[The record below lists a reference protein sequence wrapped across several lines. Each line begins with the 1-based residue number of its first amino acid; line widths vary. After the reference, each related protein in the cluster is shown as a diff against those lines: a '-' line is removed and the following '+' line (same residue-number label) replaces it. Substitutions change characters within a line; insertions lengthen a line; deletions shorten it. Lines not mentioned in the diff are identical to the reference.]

1 MNRADY
7 IVKVETFL
15 SQNNF
20 QELNNN
26 PLNTFIKKAK
36 EHLRICEEFLTEHN
50 KLHILPSNPAIPRL
64 YGLPKIHK
72 LDIPIRPVVSF
83 CNTPVHDLSTFLN
96 SFIKSITDY
105 KPKYSVLNSMDLTH
119 KLRDLEMKDTYI
131 MLSFDVCNLFTSVP
145 RGECIPLVSELLR
158 EHDVPDSK
166 LADILTLLKL
176 ALSQDFFVFNNVV
189 CRQIDGLAM
198 GSPLSSFLA
207 DRFLEKLEAY
217 ITIRWRI
224 IVRWYRYVDDIF
236 VILDGVPDDAHALL
250 DFINTLH
257 PRIKFTLELEV
268 NRSINFLD
276 LTISRS
282 EESSLTFEIYR
293 KKTQT
298 DHIIPA
304 QSCHPR
310 SHKMAALRC
319 YVHRALNFPLSQ
331 ANREKE
337 LNIIKQIAL
346 NNGYDPEVVDM
357 IKNNVINKQR
367 RALAYSSD
375 VMDNLKYCSL
385 PYMGHLSEAI
395 SHVLERSVDGYKISY
410 SGVRSLGSLLV
421 NSKDNVKKLD
431 RSGVYKLKCGDCD
444 TPYVGQTRR
453 KLSTRIKEH
462 LSRPQLL

>member
-1 MNRADY
+1 
-7 IVKVETFL
+7 
-15 SQNNF
+15 
-20 QELNNN
+20 
-26 PLNTFIKKAK
+26 
-36 EHLRICEEFLTEHN
+36 
-50 KLHILPSNPAIPRL
+50 
-64 YGLPKIHK
+64 
-72 LDIPIRPVVSF
+72 
-83 CNTPVHDLSTFLN
+83 
-96 SFIKSITDY
+96 
-105 KPKYSVLNSMDLTH
+105 
-119 KLRDLEMKDTYI
+119 
-131 MLSFDVCNLFTSVP
+131 
-145 RGECIPLVSELLR
+145 
-158 EHDVPDSK
+158 
-166 LADILTLLKL
+166 
-176 ALSQDFFVFNNVV
+176 
-189 CRQIDGLAM
+189 M

-217 ITIRWRI
+217 IMIRWRI

-236 VILDGVPDDAHALL
+236 VILDGIPDDAHALL
-250 DFINTLH
+250 YFINTLH

-282 EESSLTFEIYR
+282 EDSSLTFEIYR

-375 VMDNLKYCSL
+375 VMDNLKYYSL

-395 SHVLERSVDGYKISY
+395 SHVLERSVDGYRISY

-444 TPYVGQTRR
+444 TSYVGQTRR
-453 KLSTRIKEH
+453 RLSTRIKEH
-462 LSRPQLL
+462 LSRPQLSTFGHHLAFYRHQFSPNRNSEVLHNITGNKYNIKMNLFEDLEISREMRSNNKCVNTQVNLNNTFTPLFKRLLP